1 MPVAFCIALFDRRW
15 KGRRAR
21 LVLDSAL
28 VTITAILVFLPL
40 LQYMLQRADNFLY
53 RVMTRAGSRER
64 ALPAP
69 APVVLLS
76 NLKNMALA
84 FHWKGDHAWF
94 DTVAEEPFLD
104 PATGALLF
112 AGACAAL
119 ALAARGSRRWALV
132 LLSVP
137 VLTLASTLALAF
149 PIENPGINRAAV
161 AFPSIVAIAAL
172 PAARLIEAARGRR
185 LLPRVLAAVGLLGL
199 GAVSVRENWESYFV
213 RFAAQ
218 QRMISEPT
226 MDLARVM
233 REYRAR
239 GVPFD
244 NVYLLNTSSWIDG
257 RMLAFEIGDLL
268 WPVPHD
274 VAPKT
279 PVPFLLDR
287 PLLFFFHPSDADRR
301 RQLHEDFPDG
311 EERLITQSFRDRN
324 YYTYFVPRPNSSPP
338 ESESHRLRV
347 S

>member
-1 MPVAFCIALFDRRW
+1 M
-15 KGRRAR
+15 
-21 LVLDSAL
+21 
-28 VTITAILVFLPL
+28 
-40 LQYMLQRADNFLY
+40 
-53 RVMTRAGSRER
+53 
-64 ALPAP
+64 
-69 APVVLLS
+69 
-76 NLKNMALA
+76 
-84 FHWKGDHAWF
+84 
-94 DTVAEEPFLD
+94 
-104 PATGALLF
+104 
-112 AGACAAL
+112 
-119 ALAARGSRRWALV
+119 

-161 AFPSIVAIAAL
+161 AFPSIVALAAL
-172 PAARLIEAARGRR
+172 PAARLIEAARGRP
-185 LLPRVLAAVGLLGL
+185 LLPRALAAAGLLGL
-199 GAVSVRENWESYFV
+199 AAVSVRENWEGYFV

-218 QRMISEPT
+218 QRMIAEPT

-301 RQLHEDFPDG
+301 AAAPRGLPRRRGAPDHAV
-311 EERLITQSFRDRN
+311 
-324 YYTYFVPRPNSSPP
+324 VPR
-338 ESESHRLRV
+338 SELLHVLRAEAEPV
-347 S
+347 VRRRRPKRSIAA